1 MGYERFAQYYDLLY
15 KAQGKDYERE
25 ACRLHRLIQRYKTS
39 QGKRLLDVGCGTGEH
54 LRYLRAF
61 YQVEGVDASAEML
74 QVAQRK
80 LPEVHFY

>member
-80 LPEVHFY
+80 LPEVHFH